1 MQQVYPIFKVH
12 SGSAN
17 RNENGGRCCI
27 RKESAVTRKKGCP
40 GVEPDIPND
49 LIKRQYLNLV
59 CGSGMRHTYCRV
71 GTHSPSEQLP
81 VSLVLVRLVERN
93 QQRPQTH
100 MCLLCL
106 FRYAFIIALWVEFAR
121 RIFCPVTIQS
131 SVLKTC
137 PKTNHVGH
145 AADGFTSAA
154 CPYLIDV
161 AAGAVPSGTRWGG
174 IAPPNGAGIAAAA
187 LSEGSMTQRT
197 EGMPVWGWKWMQ
209 RRRFSGETGIIV
221 QTDRYNNGRK
231 GATQ

>member
-1 MQQVYPIFKVH
+1 M
-12 SGSAN
+12 
-17 RNENGGRCCI
+17 
-27 RKESAVTRKKGCP
+27 
-40 GVEPDIPND
+40 
-49 LIKRQYLNLV
+49 
-59 CGSGMRHTYCRV
+59 
-71 GTHSPSEQLP
+71 
-81 VSLVLVRLVERN
+81 
-93 QQRPQTH
+93 
-100 MCLLCL
+100 
-106 FRYAFIIALWVEFAR
+106 
-121 RIFCPVTIQS
+121 
-131 SVLKTC
+131 
-137 PKTNHVGH
+137 GH
-145 AADGFTSAA
+145 AADEFTSAA

>member
-17 RNENGGRCCI
+17 RNKNGGRCCI

-93 QQRPQTH
+93 Q
-100 MCLLCL
+100 
-106 FRYAFIIALWVEFAR
+106 
-121 RIFCPVTIQS
+121 
-131 SVLKTC
+131 
-137 PKTNHVGH
+137 
-145 AADGFTSAA
+145 
-154 CPYLIDV
+154 
-161 AAGAVPSGTRWGG
+161 
-174 IAPPNGAGIAAAA
+174 
-187 LSEGSMTQRT
+187 
-197 EGMPVWGWKWMQ
+197 
-209 RRRFSGETGIIV
+209 
-221 QTDRYNNGRK
+221 
-231 GATQ
+231 

>member
-137 PKTNHVGH
+137 PKTNHFLGRI
-145 AADGFTSAA
+145 SR
-154 CPYLIDV
+154 
-161 AAGAVPSGTRWGG
+161 GTRSGQ
-174 IAPPNGAGIAAAA
+174 IP
-187 LSEGSMTQRT
+187 
-197 EGMPVWGWKWMQ
+197 
-209 RRRFSGETGIIV
+209 RRRVSLSHRRCRRRCPGCGLAGEESLRRMSRGRQLPRCLRV
-221 QTDRYNNGRK
+221 VWRGGRK
-231 GATQ
+231 VCPCRAGNGCWRMGFLVRLE

>member
-93 QQRPQTH
+93 QQRPQTQ

-121 RIFCPVTIQS
+121 RIFCPVAIQS

-137 PKTNHVGH
+137 PKTNHFLGRI
-145 AADGFTSAA
+145 SR
-154 CPYLIDV
+154 
-161 AAGAVPSGTRWGG
+161 GTRSGR
-174 IAPPNGAGIAAAA
+174 IHQRCVS
-187 LSEGSMTQRT
+187 LSHRRCRRCCPKWNPLGRDRSAE
-197 EGMPVWGWKWMQ
+197 WGWDSSC
-209 RRRFSGETGIIV
+209 RAV
-221 QTDRYNNGRK
+221 
-231 GATQ
+231 